1 MKILLITFLSTA
13 TLFFHSLTSNAQN
26 IRSISARVIDSK
38 QEPLMGNAL
47 LSSPEDPAFVKGIS
61 FLNGSF
67 ELSDINQKELTLK
80 LTSLLFADT
89 LIKIKYK
96 GTAHIDLG
104 TIIVKQHHL
113 QLNEVQISAQVAL
126 TRSLANGNLEVKVA
140 NTILANSGSLTEILS
155 KAPNVI
161 INDGQIAVAG
171 KGEATIYLNG
181 RLITSERMSAIPTS
195 QIEKIEII
203 ANPSSKYDAEGKAV
217 INIITKVNAGEGVL
231 GSVGQQVTASEFA
244 GLNTNTMFDLNY
256 NKGKFAVV
264 GNYGLFQ
271 GKNRERL
278 YTTRTRPAEEDY
290 LRSELTT
297 NWRRKLRN
305 FSNFGLGVQ
314 YNISKDKNLSLGYN
328 GNLEKQGGSQDSKN
342 SITTNEGTRFYTSD
356 LKKNEHRLNQSF
368 TLNYNQTIDTLG
380 SVLFVGS
387 QYSDYH
393 ADINDLIDERS
404 LIDGTDG
411 SRTLKNDVEHQILI
425 SSTQADYVK
434 VFRSREKLEFGLKFS
449 YVNTNSG
456 TNFLIADHGGDFKP
470 DENLSSDFEYREKIP
485 AAYLNYS
492 GLIMGKTNFGIG
504 FRGEWTEYTLN
515 TSVAGGQVIR
525 DHYFN
530 LFPNL
535 LFSRMISERLK
546 LSAAYVSRITRPR
559 YQALNPFVIYQ
570 DPFTTIE
577 GNPNLQ
583 PEKVHSFELGANYRK
598 VDLRVGYNYV
608 IDPLSSAAL
617 RGNTPNSYVLK
628 GINLDKSHAYFAA
641 LSVSTAVGFWTAI
654 NTVNLSYTKMID
666 DQFFFVSL
674 PSRPQW
680 YLYSSNTFNVKDL
693 FKLQLLAWY
702 LGDRSSGLYQDRSR
716 SSVSVGIDKDL
727 FKGALKLKF
736 LANDIFSKTNS
747 SGNYSVGQTDIF
759 YNRTYN
765 NNYFRLM
772 ATYNF
777 GKLKNS
783 TYKNK
788 ATGQTENSRA
798 N

>member
-1 MKILLITFLSTA
+1 MKTLLIAFLSLS
-13 TLFFHSLTSNAQN
+13 TLLFHSLKLKGQH
-26 IRSISARVIDSK
+26 IRSISAKIVDSK

-47 LSSPEDPAFVKGIS
+47 LRSPEDPAFVKGIS

-67 ELSDINQKELTLK
+67 ELSDLHQKELTLK

-89 LIKIKYK
+89 LIIIKYK
-96 GTAHIDLG
+96 GAAHIDLG
-104 TIIVKQHHL
+104 TIIVKAPSV
-113 QLNEVQISAQVAL
+113 QLNEVQISAQVPL

-171 KGEATIYLNG
+171 KGEASIYLNG
-181 RLITSERMSAIPTS
+181 RLITSERMSAIPAS

-203 ANPSSKYDAEGKAV
+203 SNPSSRYDAEGKSV
-217 INIITKVNAGEGVL
+217 INIITKVNTEMGVL
-231 GSVGQQVTASEFA
+231 GSVSQQVTVSKFA
-244 GLNTNTMFDLNY
+244 GLNTNTMFDFNY
-256 NKGKFAVV
+256 NKGKLAVV

-314 YNISKDKNLSLGYN
+314 YNISKDKNVSLGYS

-342 SITTNEGTRFYTSD
+342 SITTREGTRFYTSD
-356 LKKNEHRLNQSF
+356 LKKNEQRLNQSF

-380 SVLFVGS
+380 SVLFIGS
-387 QYSDYH
+387 QYSDFH

-404 LIDGTDG
+404 LIDGADG
-411 SRTLKNDVEHQILI
+411 FRAIKNDMEHQISI
-425 SSTQADYVK
+425 SSTQADYTK

-504 FRGEWTEYTLN
+504 FRGEWTDYVLN

-535 LFSRMISERLK
+535 LLSRMITERLK

-583 PEKVHSFELGANYRK
+583 PEKVHAFELGANYRK
-598 VDLRVGYNYV
+598 IDLRVGYNYV
-608 IDPLSSAAL
+608 IDPLSAAAL
-617 RGNTPNSYVLK
+617 RGSTPNSYVLK

-654 NTVNLSYTKMID
+654 NTVNLSYIKMID
-666 DQFFFVSL
+666 DQFFFVSQ

-680 YLYSSNTFNVKDL
+680 YLYSNNTFNVKDL

-716 SSVSVGIDKDL
+716 SSISIGIDKDL

-736 LANDIFSKTNS
+736 LANDIFHQTNS

-759 YNRTYN
+759 YDRTYN

-772 ATYNF
+772 ASYSF

-783 TYKNK
+783 SYKNK
-788 ATGQTENSRA
+788 ATGQAENNRA

>member
-1 MKILLITFLSTA
+1 MKILLIAFLSTT
-13 TLFFHSLTSNAQN
+13 TLFFQSLKSNAQN
-26 IRSISARVIDSK
+26 IRSISAKVIDSK

-47 LSSPEDPAFVKGIS
+47 LHSAEDPTFVKGIS

-67 ELSDINQKELTLK
+67 ELSDINQKEITLK

-89 LIKIKYK
+89 LIRIKYK
-96 GTAHIDLG
+96 GAAHVDLG

-113 QLNEVQISAQVAL
+113 QLNEVRISAQQPL
-126 TRSLANGNLEVKVA
+126 TRYMSNGNLEVKVA
-140 NTILANSGSLTEILS
+140 NTILANSSSLTEILS
-155 KAPNVI
+155 RAPNVI
-161 INDGQIAVAG
+161 VSDGQIAVAG
-171 KGEATIYLNG
+171 KGEAAIYLNG
-181 RLITSERMSAIPTS
+181 RLITAERMSSIPTS
-195 QIEKIEII
+195 QIEKIEVIS
-203 ANPSSKYDAEGKAV
+203 NPSSKYDAEGKAV
-217 INIITKVNAGEGVL
+217 INIITKVNTGMGVL

-244 GLNTNTMFDLNY
+244 GANTNTMFDLNY
-256 NKGKFAVV
+256 NKGKFALV

-271 GKNRERL
+271 GSNRERL
-278 YTTRTRPAEEDY
+278 YTTRTRPSENDY

-305 FSNFGLGVQ
+305 FSNYGLGAQ
-314 YNISKDKNLSLGYN
+314 YNISKDQSVSLGYS
-328 GNLEKQGGSQDSKN
+328 GNLEKQGGSQDSRN
-342 SITTNEGTRFYTSD
+342 SITTREGTRFYTSD
-356 LKKNEHRLNQSF
+356 IKKDEGRLNHSF
-368 TLNYNQTIDTLG
+368 TLNYNQTTDTLG

-411 SRTLKNDVEHQILI
+411 FRALKNDVEHKILI
-425 SSTQADYVK
+425 SSTQVDYTK

-456 TNFLIADHGGDFKP
+456 TNFLIADNGGDFKP

-492 GLIMGKTNFGIG
+492 GLMIGKTNFGIG
-504 FRGEWTEYTLN
+504 LRGEWTNYTLN
-515 TSVAGGQVIR
+515 TSVGGGQVIR

-530 LFPNL
+530 VFPNL
-535 LFSRMISERLK
+535 LLSRMISDQLK

-608 IDPLSSAAL
+608 IDPLTAAAL

-641 LSVSTAVGFWTAI
+641 LSVSTGVGFWTAI
-654 NTVNLSYTKMID
+654 NTANLSYTKMID
-666 DQFFFVSL
+666 DEFSFVSQ

-680 YLYSSNTFNVKDL
+680 YLYSSNTFKVKNL

-716 SSVSVGIDKDL
+716 SSVSIGIDKEFFND
-727 FKGALKLKF
+727 ALKLKF

-772 ATYNF
+772 ATYSF
-777 GKLKNS
+777 GKLKNNS
-783 TYKNK
+783 YKNK
-788 ATGQTENSRA
+788 ATGQAENNRA